1 MEPLTMKLRN
11 DDTLRLEEVTTT
23 GKVPQ
28 NREILDIIKN
38 GRIDWMVKII
48 LKIQLV

>member
-1 MEPLTMKLRN
+1 MMVEAGVKL
-11 DDTLRLEEVTTT
+11 LQT

-28 NREILDIIKN
+28 NREILDI
-38 GRIDWMVKII
+38 GTRIGWMVRII